1 MRLKKNPWTCSW
13 WNYNGKRRDN
23 CLGIPWRLGHR
34 LLLPQNGA
42 GLRKEQGWPS
52 IDVAGNYLPNSFA
65 GGIGIPW
72 GEINPIIFWFV
83 AMGTY
88 VLLGLNFNLKGMFQ
102 LWHLQ
107 SLPFVP
113 WMGADCHVLVYFHS
127 FLKSP
132 IIIHY
137 SQRIVGFIRNFFRIP
152 SLRSWSCSCR
162 TNNRSR
168 FRIRPPYGKGK
179 QSC

>member
-1 MRLKKNPWTCSW
+1 ME
-13 WNYNGKRRDN
+13 NGEIIVWASLGGLAIGFCFHRMGPAFERSRFGPPLML
-23 CLGIPWRLGHR
+23 LGITCLI
-34 LLLPQNGA
+34 LLP
-42 GLRKEQGWPS
+42 
-52 IDVAGNYLPNSFA
+52 

-72 GEINPIIFWFV
+72 GEINPITFWFV
-83 AMGTY
+83 AIGTY
-88 VLLGLNFNLKGMFQ
+88 VLLGLNFNPKGMFQ

-107 SLPFVP
+107 SIPFVP
-113 WMGADCHVLVYFHS
+113 WMGAYCHVLVYFHS

-137 SQRIVGFIRNFFRIP
+137 SQRIVGFIGYFFRVP